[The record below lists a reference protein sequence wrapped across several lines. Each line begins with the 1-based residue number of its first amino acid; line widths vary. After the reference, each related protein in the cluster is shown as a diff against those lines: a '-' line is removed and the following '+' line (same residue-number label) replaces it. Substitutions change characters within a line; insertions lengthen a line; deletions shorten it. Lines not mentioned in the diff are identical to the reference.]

1 MENYTLI
8 VGENPSKGARSPI
21 LWNKTYSELNI
32 NQKMYPKDIAKN
44 DFDLEIPK
52 LFSDKAFVG
61 GAVAVPYKE
70 KIIKFTSNKEQIL
83 QGPKAVNCLVRDKDR
98 LLGYNTDGIA
108 TIKILEKQLN
118 LGKVDQILVLGTG
131 GMAKAVVSELYIKHP
146 SMTVFVF
153 DRKKNC
159 MVFKGGKFQNVS
171 HKLDKSLNT
180 VIINCSSAGFYNDI
194 SIGKINKNVI
204 ETHSFFI
211 NQDGS
216 NLSYINGCFETLHSF
231 SKIAYIMDVIYQPS
245 KTLLLLAAEYFGIP
259 NQNGL
264 EINLLQAAIG
274 FQKVNPENSLEHVIK
289 IMES

>member
-32 NQKMYPKDIAKN
+32 NKKMYPKDIAKN

-108 TIKILEKQLN
+108 TVSYTHLTLP
-118 LGKVDQILVLGTG
+118 T
-131 GMAKAVVSELYIKHP
+131 KA
-146 SMTVFVF
+146 
-153 DRKKNC
+153 
-159 MVFKGGKFQNVS
+159 
-171 HKLDKSLNT
+171 
-180 VIINCSSAGFYNDI
+180 
-194 SIGKINKNVI
+194 
-204 ETHSFFI
+204 
-211 NQDGS
+211 
-216 NLSYINGCFETLHSF
+216 
-231 SKIAYIMDVIYQPS
+231 
-245 KTLLLLAAEYFGIP
+245 
-259 NQNGL
+259 
-264 EINLLQAAIG
+264 
-274 FQKVNPENSLEHVIK
+274 
-289 IMES
+289 